1 MVFVLKYALLFFCI
15 SMMLI
20 AMFAF
25 LLNQLLWFHV
35 SLGAMVIM
43 LFAHKYKDGFA
54 KKFGFLF

>member
-15 SMMLI
+15 SMTLI

-25 LLNQLLWFHV
+25 LLNQLLWSYV
-35 SLGAMVIM
+35 SLGTMFVMFA
-43 LFAHKYKDGFA
+43 AHKYKDGFA